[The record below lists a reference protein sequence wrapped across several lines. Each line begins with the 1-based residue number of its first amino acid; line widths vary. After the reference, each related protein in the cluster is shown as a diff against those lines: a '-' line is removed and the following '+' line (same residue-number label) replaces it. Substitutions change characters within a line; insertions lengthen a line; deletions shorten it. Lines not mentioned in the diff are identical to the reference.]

1 MYFRSENLENMTT
14 TTSRKS
20 MLIRMKS
27 ELRCSGKVFETIKHF
42 ISKKAAIKK
51 KQKRTYYKFTVV
63 RDPIERILSA
73 YKDKAHEEFR
83 GKAGA
88 KVQELLKSQNR
99 TKDFEEYDIESFHAF
114 VQERG
119 EKFNDHFEIK
129 REITVSR

>member
-1 MYFRSENLENMTT
+1 M
-14 TTSRKS
+14 
-20 MLIRMKS
+20 
-27 ELRCSGKVFETIKHF
+27 
-42 ISKKAAIKK
+42 
-51 KQKRTYYKFTVV
+51 

-114 VQERG
+114 IQDRG
-119 EKFNDHFEIK
+119 AKFINHF
-129 REITVSR
+129 